1 MLNLRLQT
9 IYNLINEGM
18 IVADIGTDHAF
29 LPIELVSNGKCK
41 TVYACDINEG
51 PLKNA
56 HENIKKHGLIESI
69 KTIKS
74 DGLNSLD
81 KEVDVVV
88 IAGMGFYSAKEILEN
103 AKERLNKFKQI
114 IVQVNNDVSL
124 FRKWISDN
132 NFTIKNEK
140 IVKVGNHFYTI
151 IEFNTNYSKSLSE
164 FEINYGCILL
174 KEKSKEFLEFLEYRL
189 KKLENIYSKL
199 SDSNKKIEINKEI
212 SNTNKL
218 IKELYGK

>member
-9 IYNLINEGM
+9 IYNLISEGM

-29 LPIELVSNGKCK
+29 LPIELVNKGKCK
-41 TVYACDINEG
+41 IVYACDINEG
-51 PLKNA
+51 PLNNA
-56 HENIKKHGLIESI
+56 YENIKKHGLIENI
-69 KTIKS
+69 KTVKS
-74 DGLNSLD
+74 DGLNNLD
-81 KEVDVVV
+81 EEVDVIV

-114 IVQVNNDVSL
+114 IVQVNNDVNF

-151 IEFNTNYSKSLSE
+151 IEFNTNYSKNLSE

-189 KKLENIYSKL
+189 NKLVNIHSKL
-199 SDSNKKIEINKEI
+199 SDSNKKLEINNQI
-212 SNTNKL
+212 VDINNL
-218 IKELYGK
+218 IKDLYSK